1 LLQDTVEVDAWGAW
15 QVEWRDLVILDAENK
30 VVGVINLTDHDLE
43 LPENVKLVRELVAE
57 AQER

>member
-1 LLQDTVEVDAWGAW
+1 MLQDTVEVDAWGAW

>member
-1 LLQDTVEVDAWGAW
+1 MLQDTVEVGAWGAW